1 MNDTNICLC
10 SCQLED
16 VGGKVYIGT
25 LEEFTVLG
33 AEERARLVQG
43 TLASRWGVDTV
54 HWIFWS
60 SGGTWRRWECSGV
73 CNPLTWRGRG
83 L

>member
-25 LEEFTVLG
+25 LEEFMVLG

-54 HWIFWS
+54 YWTDFLV
-60 SGGTWRRWECSGV
+60 TR
-73 CNPLTWRGRG
+73 
-83 L
+83 

>member
-25 LEEFTVLG
+25 LEEFMVLG
-33 AEERARLVQG
+33 AEERARV
-43 TLASRWGVDTV
+43 
-54 HWIFWS
+54 
-60 SGGTWRRWECSGV
+60 
-73 CNPLTWRGRG
+73 
-83 L
+83 

>member
-25 LEEFTVLG
+25 LEEFMVLG

-54 HWIFWS
+54 H
-60 SGGTWRRWECSGV
+60 
-73 CNPLTWRGRG
+73 
-83 L
+83 

>member
-25 LEEFTVLG
+25 LEEFMVLG

-54 HWIFWS
+54 HWTMCTLFHTNS
-60 SGGTWRRWECSGV
+60 
-73 CNPLTWRGRG
+73 
-83 L
+83 

>member
-54 HWIFWS
+54 H
-60 SGGTWRRWECSGV
+60 
-73 CNPLTWRGRG
+73 
-83 L
+83 